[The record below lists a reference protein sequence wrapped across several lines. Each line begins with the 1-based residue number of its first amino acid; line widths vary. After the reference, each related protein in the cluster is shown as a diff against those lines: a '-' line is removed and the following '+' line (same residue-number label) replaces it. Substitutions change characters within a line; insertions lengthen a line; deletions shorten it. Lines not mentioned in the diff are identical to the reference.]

1 MCIRD
6 SNDRGL
12 YAGTVPIEEINN
24 SEIIFIIGS
33 NPRIE
38 APVLNAR
45 IRNSWL
51 KGAEVN
57 LVGEKSD
64 LTYEYNHMGTS
75 LSEIDKIIKT

>member
-1 MCIRD
+1 M
-6 SNDRGL
+6 

-51 KGAEVN
+51 RGTEVN

-64 LTYEYNHMGTS
+64 LTYEYNYMGTS
-75 LSEIDKIIKT
+75 LSELD